1 MMVRTGL
8 IWLMRG
14 TCRGF
19 WTSRFHK
26 MQECTYSSVA
36 EKTLPSQTELCYVD
50 VVILRH
56 CTSALLET
64 DCLTVAGFV
73 VLQNSV

>member
-1 MMVRTGL
+1 
-8 IWLMRG
+8 
-14 TCRGF
+14 
-19 WTSRFHK
+19 

-64 DCLTVAGFV
+64 DCLIVVGFV